1 LGAATAPAVDVHAS
15 TRLGGRVLVEPPFKV
30 FANVTLNT
38 FRGGAF
44 SYVSPATRL
53 HRVQLGRYCSV
64 GDDVCIL
71 SSHPTHELTTS
82 PFLYQRLF
90 LAPFDAEPVIHY
102 ARLADTVIGND
113 VWIGSGV
120 RIKSGIR
127 IGDGAIVGAGSVVT
141 RDVPAFAVVGGV
153 PARVLRMRFDET
165 TQQRLHTLAWWRF
178 NLVGQALPWQDLQ
191 LLLDALDAEV
201 ARGALS
207 PWMPQWL
214 ALQRVGTEVRAM
226 ATTPRSPSA
235 NAAARG
241 VSPTTNQYL
250 A

>member
-1 LGAATAPAVDVHAS
+1 MPAAVESALVPGGAVDVHFS

-30 FANVTLNT
+30 FGNVTLNV

-53 HRVQLGRYCSV
+53 HRVRLGRYCSV

-71 SSHPTHELTTS
+71 SSHPTDGLTTS

-90 LAPFDAEPVIHY
+90 KAPFDAEPVLRF
-102 ARLADTVIGND
+102 ANLADTVVGND

-120 RIKSGIR
+120 RIKSGIT

-153 PARVLRMRFDET
+153 PARTLRMRFDET
-165 TQQRLHTLAWWRF
+165 TCQRLSKLAWWRF
-178 NLVGQALPWQDLQ
+178 DLVGRALPWNDLAQ
-191 LLLDALDAEV
+191 LVDAIEKKVASKALTPYQPELLMLRRAGNAVKVE
-201 ARGALS
+201 A
-207 PWMPQWL
+207 
-214 ALQRVGTEVRAM
+214 VRPAK
-226 ATTPRSPSA
+226 
-235 NAAARG
+235 
-241 VSPTTNQYL
+241 V
-250 A
+250 